1 MAKMRYPKF
10 KIQSRSLMEMGGY
23 TIPLKIMSTPLTWRR
38 QLQRAME
45 GSCALFLTNNAKP
58 NTPGEYGIKIF
69 TCGETSMW
77 EAICSWMRQSIA
89 ADQGLAPPVGSVVR
103 FNPPGRM
110 PVWGYETCIADM
122 GQEYFDMF
130 AEETKNAKS
139 KYDGPVYLER
149 KLRRVNLKGSFVN
162 DLCQKMP
169 APNNGG
175 GYWFEDCPA
184 MIAPK
189 NTRLRLGGDLHDGN
203 CGLWQGNL
211 VCIDFG
217 YHSATITG
225 KRDCL
230 AYYNYDYDKDC
241 RSIRKSNRKA
251 VAA

>member
-23 TIPLKIMSTPLTWRR
+23 TIPLKVMRTPLTWRR

-45 GSCALFLTNNAKP
+45 GSCALFLGNNAKP

-69 TCGETSMW
+69 TCGGTSMW
-77 EAICSWMRQSIA
+77 EAVCSWMRQSIA
-89 ADQGLAPPVGSVVR
+89 AEQGLAPPVGSVVR
-103 FNPPGRM
+103 FDPPNRS

-122 GQEYFDMF
+122 GQEYYDMF
-130 AEETKNAKS
+130 AKETKNAVS
-139 KYDGPVYLER
+139 RYDGPVNLER
-149 KLRRVNLKGSFVN
+149 RLRRVNLKGSFVN
-162 DLCQKMP
+162 DLAQKNMIRP
-169 APNNGG
+169 A
-175 GYWFEDCPA
+175 WFENEPPL
-184 MIAPK
+184 IASD

-225 KRDCL
+225 RKDCL
-230 AYYNYDYDKDC
+230 AYYNYDYYKDC
-241 RSIRKSNRKA
+241 RPIRKSNRRA